1 VNSKPSSGSDP
12 RAPGGPP
19 AGGLRI
25 AVTGS
30 TGLIGTA
37 VVGALRSGGHRV
49 VRLVRRTPA
58 SADEIAWDP
67 LAAAGG
73 LAPGALDGFGAVV
86 HLAGANVAGRRW
98 TAAYKEEIRASRVQ
112 GTRAL
117 VAALATAGTPPAVL
131 LSGSAIGW
139 YGDTGGR
146 EVDESSPAGSGFLP
160 GVVTEWE
167 AAARRAEESGVR
179 VVTMRSG
186 LVMSR
191 RGGVLARLLP
201 PFRLGL
207 GARLGSGRQVMS
219 WITLADYTAIV
230 DFLLA
235 RPEISGPVNLT
246 TPHPVTNA
254 EFTSELAAAVHRPG
268 RLFLPGQ
275 ALKLALGEATSDL
288 LSSARVMPRRLE
300 AAGYEF
306 RFPDLPGALA
316 AELDGAGVS

>member
-1 VNSKPSSGSDP
+1 MG
-12 RAPGGPP
+12 A
-19 AGGLRI
+19 LRI

-30 TGLIGTA
+30 SGLIGS
-37 VVGALRSGGHRV
+37 ALVAGLRGSGHQV
-49 VRLVRRTPA
+49 VRLVRQTPA
-58 SADEIAWDP
+58 SDDAIAWDP
-67 LAAAGG
+67 LAPTGG
-73 LAPGALDGFGAVV
+73 LAPGALDGLDAVI

-98 TAAYKEEIRASRVQ
+98 TAAYKEEIRASRVR

-117 VAALATAGTPPAVL
+117 VGALATASTRPAVL

-167 AAARRAEESGVR
+167 AAARRAEESGIR
-179 VVTMRSG
+179 VVTMRAG

-207 GARLGSGRQVMS
+207 GARLGSGSQMMS
-219 WITLADYTAIV
+219 WITLADYSAIV
-230 DFLLA
+230 AFLLA
-235 RPEISGPVNLT
+235 HPEISGPVNLT
-246 TPHPVTNA
+246 TPHPVSNA
-254 EFTSELAAAVHRPG
+254 EFTAALAAAVHRPG

-275 ALKLALGEATSDL
+275 ALKLALGEVTSDL
-288 LSSARVMPRRLE
+288 LSSARVIPRRLG
-300 AAGYEF
+300 AAGYQF
-306 RFPDLPGALA
+306 RFPLLAGALA
-316 AELDGAGVS
+316 AELEGAGVS

>member
-1 VNSKPSSGSDP
+1 M
-12 RAPGGPP
+12 GGM
-19 AGGLRI
+19 RI

-37 VVGALRSGGHRV
+37 LVAALRADGHRV
-49 VRLVRRTPA
+49 VRLVRQAPA
-58 SADEIAWDP
+58 SPDEIAWDP

-73 LAPGALDGFGAVV
+73 LAPGTLDGLDAVI

-98 TAAYKEEIRASRVQ
+98 TAAYKDEIRASRVQ

-117 VAALATAGTPPAVL
+117 VGAMVAAGTPPSVL

-160 GVVTEWE
+160 SVVTEWE

-186 LVMSR
+186 LVMSW

-230 DFLLA
+230 AFLLA
-235 RPEISGPVNLT
+235 HPEISGPVNLT
-246 TPHPVTNA
+246 TPYPVTNA
-254 EFTSELAAAVHRPG
+254 EFTSALAAAVHRPG
-268 RLFLPGQ
+268 LLFLPGQ
-275 ALKLALGEATSDL
+275 ALKLALGEVTSDL
-288 LSSARVMPRRLE
+288 LSSARVIPRRLE

-306 RFPDLPGALA
+306 RFPFLPAALA
-316 AELDGAGVS
+316 AELEGAGVS

>member
-1 VNSKPSSGSDP
+1 M
-12 RAPGGPP
+12 GGM
-19 AGGLRI
+19 RI

-37 VVGALRSGGHRV
+37 LVAALRADGHQV
-49 VRLVRRTPA
+49 VRLVRQTPA
-58 SADEIAWDP
+58 SPDAIAWDP

-73 LAPGALDGFGAVV
+73 LAPGALDGLDAVI

-98 TAAYKEEIRASRVQ
+98 TPAYKREIRASRVQ

-117 VAALATAGTPPAVL
+117 VGALAAAATRPSVL

-160 GVVTEWE
+160 SVVSEWE
-167 AAARRAEESGVR
+167 AAARRAEESGIR

-207 GARLGSGRQVMS
+207 GARLGSGSQVMS

-230 DFLLA
+230 AFLLA
-235 RPEISGPVNLT
+235 HPEISGPVNLT

-254 EFTSELAAAVHRPG
+254 EFTSDLAAAVHRPG
-268 RLFLPGQ
+268 LLFLPGQ
-275 ALKLALGEATSDL
+275 ALKLALGEVTSDL

-306 RFPDLPGALA
+306 RCPFLPAALA
-316 AELDGAGVS
+316 AELEGAGVS